1 MVAIVHGAGRP
12 GLCPTSDCS
21 AEGAEPVG
29 QDKAELGQGG
39 LLILSQDN
47 HASASSAE
55 SWVFPSQLV
64 AEPSPASSHT
74 LAWGTALRTPQVVSG
89 VCHRPC
95 PQLRNMWWHTGCVH
109 WLMCPVSVTF
119 HVFRLEYNVLDVPGA
134 VWAAGQ
140 EPWVKKCLPQIVSSQ
155 NSDVEILTPR

>member
-1 MVAIVHGAGRP
+1 MVAVVHGAGRP

-29 QDKAELGQGG
+29 QDKAELGLRG

-55 SWVFPSQLV
+55 SWVFPGQLV

-89 VCHRPC
+89 VCHRMP
-95 PQLRNMWWHTGCVH
+95 L
-109 WLMCPVSVTF
+109 SSAEK
-119 HVFRLEYNVLDVPGA
+119 HVVAHRVCALAHVP
-134 VWAAGQ
+134 
-140 EPWVKKCLPQIVSSQ
+140 SQ
-155 NSDVEILTPR
+155 CDISCFPS